1 MACAGFQPSN
11 VRDELLINPCRDIG
25 RKDENTK
32 LIESTSGIVAKL
44 NSDRGDLLIRGFWD
58 KSTDYII
65 DVRIC
70 DVNQPSYLT
79 RKPVSIIKSPENSK
93 KTQYLEPCL
102 AQRRHFTSCVVSC
115 EGMHWKEDDVLLKI
129 LSKKLAD
136 KGYQPYSQTLS
147 FVKTRF
153 AISIVRAKKKCF
165 RGSRIMTSKISHHVD
180 WEDGGG
186 LGFSSTLE

>member
-11 VRDELLINPCRDIG
+11 VRDELIINPCCDIG

-32 LIESTSGIVAKL
+32 LIESTSGIVAKF
-44 NSDRGDLLIRGFWD
+44 NSDRSDLLIRGFWD

-102 AQRRHFTSCVVSC
+102 AQRRHFISCVVSC
-115 EGMHWKEDDVLLKI
+115 EGMLGKEDDVFLKI
-129 LSKKLAD
+129 LSKTLAD
-136 KGYQPYSQTLS
+136 KWHQTLS

-153 AISIVRAKKKCF
+153 AISIVRAKNKCF
-165 RGSRIMTSKISHHVD
+165 RGSRIKTSKISHRVD
-180 WEDGGG
+180 WEDGGC